1 MISPMFDS
9 QRVPGGYLP
18 APPPVPVDGS
28 GRSAF
33 ARSQDQRNAA
43 AISRDSEF
51 LRRRNEIQ
59 RATPQTGRAQNSAST
74 DLSGEVFTPENP
86 HLPSRSSIQFLAQ
99 QIGQETAN
107 ETNTENPRSAQLRAE
122 AAIGQYLAAP
132 ASAITYDGPQIELDI
147 TV

>member
-1 MISPMFDS
+1 MFDS

-33 ARSQDQRNAA
+33 ARSQDRRNAA

-51 LRRRNEIQ
+51 LRRHSDVQ
-59 RATPQTGRAQNSAST
+59 RANLQTGRTQNAAST
-74 DLSGEVFTPENP
+74 NLCGEVFTPENP
-86 HLPSRSSIQFLAQ
+86 QLPSRSTIQFLAQ

-107 ETNTENPRSAQLRAE
+107 ETNTQNPQSAQLRAE

-132 ASAITYDGPQIELDI
+132 ASAITYDGPQIALDI

>member
-1 MISPMFDS
+1 MISPMFDA

-28 GRSAF
+28 GRAAF
-33 ARSQDQRNAA
+33 TRSQDRRNAN

-51 LRRRNEIQ
+51 LRRHSDIQ
-59 RATPQTGRAQNSAST
+59 RVALQSGRADNSAGT
-74 DLSGEVFTPENP
+74 DLSGEIFTPENP
-86 HLPSRSSIQFLAQ
+86 QQLSRSSIQFLAQ

-107 ETNTENPRSAQLRAE
+107 QSAVENSQSVQRRAE
-122 AAIGQYLAAP
+122 SAIGQYLAAP
-132 ASAITYDGPQIELDI
+132 ASAVTYDGPQIALDI

>member
-1 MISPMFDS
+1 MFDS

-28 GRSAF
+28 GRGAF
-33 ARSQDQRNAA
+33 ARSKDQRNAD

-51 LRRRNEIQ
+51 LRRHSEIQ
-59 RATPQTGRAQNSAST
+59 RTALQTGRAQSSATS
-74 DLSGEVFTPENP
+74 DLSGEVIAPENP
-86 HLPSRSSIQFLAQ
+86 QMPSRSSILFLAQ

-107 ETNTENPRSAQLRAE
+107 VTVMENPASSQLRAE

-132 ASAITYDGPQIELDI
+132 AFAVTYDGPQIALDI